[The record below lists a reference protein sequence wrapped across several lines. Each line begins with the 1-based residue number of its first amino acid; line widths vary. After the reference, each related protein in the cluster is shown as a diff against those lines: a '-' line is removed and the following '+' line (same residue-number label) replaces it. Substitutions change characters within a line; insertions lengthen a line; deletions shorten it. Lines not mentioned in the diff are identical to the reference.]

1 MSRWWPAPLTS
12 TNDIKGFLELLCIKI
27 KIISKIKN
35 EFIADMLITADR
47 YNSRELR
54 AVALSKLRADRTIIK
69 EAGFME
75 RMMKAE
81 NKNIIFDL
89 VNDL

>member
-1 MSRWWPAPLTS
+1 
-12 TNDIKGFLELLCIKI
+12 
-27 KIISKIKN
+27 
-35 EFIADMLITADR
+35 MLITADR